1 MKWLRQLN
9 CDHEYFKVDEY
20 PMTDWKYGD
29 VFGHYTNHVLYCP
42 KCDKSIELRSG
53 EATRLL
59 KCKEIKKEFN
69 KNGDYL

>member
-1 MKWLRQLN
+1 
-9 CDHEYFKVDEY
+9 
-20 PMTDWKYGD
+20 MTDWKYGD

-59 KCKEIKKEFN
+59 KCQEIKKEFN
-69 KNGDYL
+69 KSV